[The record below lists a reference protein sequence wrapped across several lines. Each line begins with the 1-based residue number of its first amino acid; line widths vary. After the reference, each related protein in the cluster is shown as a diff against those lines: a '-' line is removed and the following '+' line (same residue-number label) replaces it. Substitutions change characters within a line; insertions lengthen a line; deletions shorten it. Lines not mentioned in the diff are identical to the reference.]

1 MAYISSL
8 IIILM
13 YFYTLRKLPYI
24 KSSKLFLGFFTLFV
38 VRIIFSINH
47 VISFKPIFAG
57 QSLTSLSSLCT
68 IFLVFTFMDK
78 KYLRYKFIIPYYL
91 IVISIFIS
99 AIYSGELMGGVV
111 VLMKWLLLIVT
122 SIALIQLF
130 FKYGLVNTLKP
141 FYYLFL
147 GLFIC
152 QLASVVLGQG
162 KDTEA
167 LNSTSNSISYIAGYA
182 HESAFSILLYTGLL
196 ISSVLML
203 KKDIKPIVPFLFII
217 GLVFA
222 NYRTLLISALI
233 PLFCVYLAHLYMG
246 SKKEVKLFVF
256 GSATISLLVF
266 VMLFGVDV
274 IDRFG
279 ELGGALSNLGE
290 LMSID
295 YSLFSFEE
303 RRLLSSRLFLWNMY
317 LTEYSYFSFFGM
329 LLGAGPEAW
338 TNYFDVYA
346 HNAYI
351 AALFDLGII
360 GLCVFL
366 GVLYSTFVFMLKI
379 KDKKLKVILLGF
391 LAGFLVMSS
400 STMPLWAVEGVHL
413 YSFIFTIA
421 YYLSTKKFNESNVGK
436 AFNQTLME

>member
-99 AIYSGELMGGVV
+99 AIYSGEFMGGVV

-130 FKYGLVNTLKP
+130 FKHGLINTLKP

-203 KKDIKPIVPFLFII
+203 KKDVKPIVPFLFII

-233 PLFCVYLAHLYMG
+233 PLFCVYFAHLYMG

-256 GSATISLLVF
+256 SSGAISLLVF
-266 VMLFGVDV
+266 GMLFGVD
-274 IDRFG
+274 IADRFG

-317 LTEYSYFSFFGM
+317 LTEYSHFTFFGM

-379 KDKKLKVILLGF
+379 KDKKLKIVVLGF

-421 YYLSTKKFNESNVGK
+421 YYLSTKIFSDSNIDK
-436 AFNQTLME
+436 IHN